1 MTNSNINKF
10 LSVVRSY
17 STFYKSYRSNVFLT
31 REDDQWLI
39 LLATIKLSWEDSS
52 KVKEEVYSIK
62 DKISIIHIADKFNPN
77 DFTNTISSLN
87 EGWLTLSNTRYFI
100 DGFKEVAL
108 ESMDNEG
115 WKFVDLEDT
124 EDWPADLLYC
134 SGKQIYTLVKDL
146 KGLNELINTNR
157 TDAYSDLTQLSKRHM
172 DLALMPSHSSMV
184 YVVAPIYRKLNPISL
199 NKSGQLSGT
208 FNCHGSLRPSDFRL
222 SAVYNS
228 GIGEKVGDFHVSFKD
243 PKIRKKFYE
252 IKFNDTKEKRN
263 ASNAIVS
270 LTDNTNHIS
279 VYRKGLRPS
288 EDEDIRSQKQF
299 KFKGTTMVQGQSN
312 NEKLRNNRVFIC
324 HAKEDLGAASR
335 LYNDLKSHTNL
346 TLWLDKDDLLPG
358 QNWKIEIKK
367 AIKNSRYFIVLFSS
381 ISVRKKGYMQKE
393 VKFALDV
400 FDEFPEGE
408 IFAIPVRLDDCQIAY
423 EKFKDIER
431 VDMFPDWNEGLQR
444 LLRTFK
450 EHQS

>member
-1 MTNSNINKF
+1 
-10 LSVVRSY
+10 
-17 STFYKSYRSNVFLT
+17 
-31 REDDQWLI
+31 
-39 LLATIKLSWEDSS
+39 
-52 KVKEEVYSIK
+52 
-62 DKISIIHIADKFNPN
+62 
-77 DFTNTISSLN
+77 
-87 EGWLTLSNTRYFI
+87 
-100 DGFKEVAL
+100 
-108 ESMDNEG
+108 
-115 WKFVDLEDT
+115 
-124 EDWPADLLYC
+124 
-134 SGKQIYTLVKDL
+134 
-146 KGLNELINTNR
+146 
-157 TDAYSDLTQLSKRHM
+157 
-172 DLALMPSHSSMV
+172 
-184 YVVAPIYRKLNPISL
+184 
-199 NKSGQLSGT
+199 
-208 FNCHGSLRPSDFRL
+208 
-222 SAVYNS
+222 
-228 GIGEKVGDFHVSFKD
+228 
-243 PKIRKKFYE
+243 
-252 IKFNDTKEKRN
+252 
-263 ASNAIVS
+263 
-270 LTDNTNHIS
+270 
-279 VYRKGLRPS
+279 
-288 EDEDIRSQKQF
+288 
-299 KFKGTTMVQGQSN
+299 MVQGQSN